1 MKNIS
6 LVAVGV
12 LLVSSLSANDMTIK
26 QEGVKYIK
34 MLGKELK
41 SNLVAKMK
49 EDPSGLSAM
58 GFCAGKAEEITKEVN
73 AKLPKGV
80 SVRRT
85 ALKTRSEKN
94 VPDVTDIEVMT
105 KYDEKAKAKKL
116 DPKDIQVVEKDGV
129 YRVYKPLMIKKAC
142 MKCHGD
148 EATISPEIKAVIK
161 KVYPADMA
169 MGFKEGDF
177 RGVIVSEIKKSK

>member
-6 LVAVGV
+6 LIVASA
-12 LLVSSLSANDMTIK
+12 LLVSTLSANEMAIK

-41 SNLVAKMK
+41 TNLVAHMK
-49 EDPSGLSAM
+49 EDPTGLSAM
-58 GFCAGKAEEITKEVN
+58 GFCAGKAEEITAQIN
-73 AKLPKGV
+73 AKLPEGV

-94 VPDVTDIEVMT
+94 SPDVTDIEVMEA
-105 KYDEKAKAKKL
+105 YDAKAKAKKL
-116 DPKDIQVVEKDGV
+116 DPKDIQVVEKDGL
-129 YRVYKPLMIKKAC
+129 YRVYKPLLIAKAC

-148 EATISPEIKAVIK
+148 EAKISSDIKAVIK
-161 KVYPADMA
+161 KVYPKDMA
-169 MGFKEGDF
+169 VNFKEGDL
-177 RGVIVSEIKKSK
+177 RGVIVSEIKK

>member
-6 LVAVGV
+6 LFAIVAI
-12 LLVSSLSANDMTIK
+12 LASTLSANEMAIK
-26 QEGVKYIK
+26 QEGVTYIK

-41 SNLVAKMK
+41 TNLVAHMK
-49 EDPSGLSAM
+49 ADPTGVSAM
-58 GFCAGKAEEITKEVN
+58 GFCAGKAESITKEIN
-73 AKLPKGV
+73 AKLPEGV

-94 VPDVTDIEVMT
+94 SPDVTDIKVMEA
-105 KYDEKAKAKKL
+105 YNDKAKAGKL
-116 DPKDIQVVEKDGV
+116 GPKDIQVVKMEDS

-148 EATISPEIKAVIK
+148 ETTISSDIKAVIA
-161 KVYPADMA
+161 KVYPKDMA
-169 MGFKEGDF
+169 MNFKEGDF
-177 RGVIVSEIKKSK
+177 RGVIVSEMKK

>member
-6 LVAVGV
+6 LIASIL
-12 LLVSSLSANDMTIK
+12 LLVSTLNANEMAIK

-41 SNLVAKMK
+41 TNLKSHMK
-49 EDPSGLSAM
+49 ADPTGVSAM
-58 GFCAGKAEEITKEVN
+58 GFCAGKAESITEEIN
-73 AKLPKGV
+73 AKLPEGV

-94 VPDVTDIEVMT
+94 SPDLIDIKVMEA
-105 KYDEKAKAKKL
+105 YDEKAKAKKL

-129 YRVYKPLMIKKAC
+129 YRVYKPLLIGKAC

-148 EATISPEIKAVIK
+148 EAKISSEIKAVIT
-161 KVYPADMA
+161 KVYPKDMA
-169 MGFKEGDF
+169 MNFKEGDF
-177 RGVIVSEIKKSK
+177 RGVIVSEIKK

>member
-1 MKNIS
+1 MKNIT
-6 LVAVGV
+6 LLAITT
-12 LLVSSLSANDMTIK
+12 LLVSSLSANEMAIK

-41 SNLVAKMK
+41 TNLVAHMK
-49 EDPSGLSAM
+49 ADPTGVSAM
-58 GFCAGKAEEITKEVN
+58 GFCAGKAESITEEIN

-94 VPDVTDIEVMT
+94 IPDVTDIEVMT
-105 KYDEKAKAKKL
+105 AYDEKAKAGKL
-116 DPKDIQVVEKDGV
+116 DPKDIQVIEKDGV
-129 YRVYKPLMIKKAC
+129 TRVYKPLIIKKAC

-148 EATISPEIKAVIK
+148 EAKISPEIKAVIT
-161 KVYPADMA
+161 KVYPKDMA
-169 MGFKEGDF
+169 MNFKEGDF
-177 RGVIVSEIKKSK
+177 RGVIVSEIKK